1 MIIADEGEMLAF
13 GSSLAARLIPGD
25 SIAIDGPL
33 GAGKTVLCKG
43 ILRGLGF
50 IGEVASPSYALVHHY
65 DPPDVAIAVTHAD
78 LYRLNSHEEMEE
90 LGLMEASNDCITLI
104 EWAKNGGEKIG
115 KPTYKICITPMENG
129 NRQLSMTTTN
139 G

>member
-1 MIIADEGEMLAF
+1 MTIADENDMLAF
-13 GSSLAARLIPGD
+13 GAALAARLVPGD
-25 SIAIDGPL
+25 LIAIDGPL

-50 IGEVASPSYALVHHY
+50 AGEVNSPSYALVHHY
-65 DPPDVAIAVTHAD
+65 DPPCVSIAVTHAD
-78 LYRLNSHEEMEE
+78 LYRLNNFDEMEE
-90 LGLMEASNDCITLI
+90 LGLLDASNDCITLI
-104 EWAKNGGEKIG
+104 EWAKNGGANIG
-115 KPTYKICITPMENG
+115 KPTYTIMIIPMENG